1 MMKRSFFLLILLA
14 ALVGLGGCATQP
26 QFKGTILD
34 PALPAPDFTL
44 TDHNGQPFTL
54 SEQRGKVVLLFFGFA
69 SCPDICPAELANLAA
84 VYRELGTAAN
94 DLEVA
99 LITLDPE
106 RDTPERLARYVEAF
120 NPTFVGLHAEQTTLA
135 PVLKEYGV
143 FAERRDLP
151 GSALGYTIDHSGFV
165 YLIDKSGRWRAI
177 FAHGTPVA
185 DILSDVRFFIRER
198 GGSDGG

>member
-1 MMKRSFFLLILLA
+1 MMTRIFSLLILFA
-14 ALVGLGGCATQP
+14 TLVGLGGCATQP

-94 DLEVA
+94 ELQVA

-106 RDTPERLARYVEAF
+106 RDTPERLALYVQAF
-120 NPTFVGLHAEQTTLA
+120 NPTFTGLYADSAILA
-135 PVLKEYGV
+135 PILKEYGV

-165 YLIDKSGRWRAI
+165 YLIDTSGRWRAI

-185 DILSDVRFFIRER
+185 DIVSDVRFFLRER
-198 GGSDGG
+198 GGSNGG

>member
-1 MMKRSFFLLILLA
+1 
-14 ALVGLGGCATQP
+14 
-26 QFKGTILD
+26 
-34 PALPAPDFTL
+34 
-44 TDHNGQPFTL
+44 
-54 SEQRGKVVLLFFGFA
+54 VLLFFGFT

-94 DLEVA
+94 NLQVA

-106 RDTPERLARYVEAF
+106 RDTPERLASYVQAF
-120 NPTFVGLHAEQTTLA
+120 NPTFTGLYAEQSILA
-135 PVLKEYGV
+135 PILKEYGV

-185 DILSDVRFFIRER
+185 DIVSDVRFFLRER
-198 GGSDGG
+198 GGSNGG